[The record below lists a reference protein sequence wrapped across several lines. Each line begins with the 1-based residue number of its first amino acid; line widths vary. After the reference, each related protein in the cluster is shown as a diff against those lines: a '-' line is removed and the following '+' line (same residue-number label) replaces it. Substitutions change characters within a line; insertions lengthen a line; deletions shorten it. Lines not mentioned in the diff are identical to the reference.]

1 MIFYSKIIISAFLYI
16 IFVKYIV
23 YIYISYMD
31 IAHLFLPIIRAQG
44 GGLEDVDKDDD
55 VRGSVLGGTFAS

>member
-1 MIFYSKIIISAFLYI
+1 
-16 IFVKYIV
+16 
-23 YIYISYMD
+23 MD
-31 IAHLFLPIIRAQG
+31 IAHLVLPIIRAQG